1 MKKLAFL
8 SIILYSFVSLGQSTP
23 DNELLKFKLNESGTR
38 FFQAT
43 FLNQIWIRSNES
55 NPGTTIDGSA
65 QSQSF
70 DIGLRRT
77 RMQLMGQIT
86 DRTFLYFQF
95 GQNNFNAQY
104 NSTSNRKIAPF
115 FHDALGEYRISSANQ
130 LKIGG
135 GLSIISGLSRF
146 SQPSIGTITTMDVPV
161 FAQTTVDQVD
171 QFARKLSVYARG
183 QIGHFDYRLILS
195 DPFPIT
201 SNGQTPP
208 AISGVANFAQK
219 GHSLQQQGYLIY
231 QFFDHE
237 NHTTPY
243 MTGSYLGT
251 KKIVNVAAGMI
262 FQPNAMW
269 TKSVNGDTLYQD
281 MKHFALETFVDIP
294 LDKSRHSAL
303 SAYLGYFNTNY
314 GTNYLRYNGVMNPAT
329 GTTLTANNSISGQG
343 PVYGNSYPMFG
354 TGHVVYTQVGYL
366 LPSKTANMANRIMPY
381 GAATIA
387 SYDRLGGNPSTTI
400 NLGVNY
406 YLQGNKSKL
415 SLDYQSRPSF
425 ETKNGEVISGQRLST
440 LTLQFQLFI

>member
-8 SIILYSFVSLGQSTP
+8 YIIFYSFISLGQSTP

-38 FFQAT
+38 YFQAT
-43 FLNQIWIRSNES
+43 FLNQVWIRANES

-171 QFARKLSVYARG
+171 QFARKLSIYARG

-208 AISGVANFAQK
+208 AISSVANFAQK
-219 GHSLQQQGYLIY
+219 GHALQQQGYLIY

-354 TGHVVYTQVGYL
+354 TGHVIYTQVGYL

-387 SYDRLGGNPSTTI
+387 LYDRLGGNPSTTI

>member
-8 SIILYSFVSLGQSTP
+8 YIIFYSFVSVGQSTP

-38 FFQAT
+38 YFQVT
-43 FLNQIWIRSNES
+43 FLNQIWVRSNES
-55 NPGTTIDGSA
+55 NPGTTINGSP

-104 NSTSNRKIAPF
+104 NINSNRKIAPF
-115 FHDALGEYRISSANQ
+115 FHDALGEYRVSSANQ

-146 SQPSIGTITTMDVPV
+146 SQPSIGTITAMDVPV
-161 FAQTTVDQVD
+161 FAQTTVDQID
-171 QFARKLSVYARG
+171 QFARKLSIYARG
-183 QIGHFDYRLILS
+183 QIGHFDYRVILS

-208 AISGVANFAQK
+208 AISSVANFAQK

-243 MTGSYLGT
+243 MTGSYLGS
-251 KKIVNVAAGMI
+251 KKVVNVAAGMI

-269 TKSVNGDTLYQD
+269 TKSANGDTLYQD
-281 MKHFALETFVDIP
+281 MRHFALETFVDIP
-294 LDKSRHSAL
+294 LNKSRHSAL

-314 GTNYLRYNGVMNPAT
+314 GTNYLRYNGLMNPAT

-354 TGHVVYTQVGYL
+354 TGHVVYSQVGYL
-366 LPSKTANMANRIMPY
+366 LPSKTASMANRIMPY
-381 GAATIA
+381 GAVSIA
-387 SYDRLGGNPSTTI
+387 SYDRLGGNPATTI